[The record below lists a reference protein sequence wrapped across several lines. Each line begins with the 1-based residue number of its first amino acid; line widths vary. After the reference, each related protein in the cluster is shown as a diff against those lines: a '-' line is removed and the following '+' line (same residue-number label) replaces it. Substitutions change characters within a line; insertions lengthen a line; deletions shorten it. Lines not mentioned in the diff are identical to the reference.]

1 MAALTNNFSTMKLQ
15 SAPHSRTGSN
25 LNLSGKRKM
34 GDEMMDTDSVS
45 SHSHMADMSRNTS
58 ATTATAPIHSMEH
71 MKALSRVHSS
81 EVLLRE
87 QPAQVPVTMQQSDVL
102 SGALDAFVR
111 SESLLSSKE
120 SCMHQNPA
128 KLFYANALSSEHLVH
143 WRIGFSRVVETE
155 LNLLLSDSLLSKVEI
170 ATLATLVHRSTLESN
185 GSFLSSNV
193 FNADH
198 AQLVLTLLRFQHCI
212 ENNKSL
218 MTLWDAGMAQVMALV
233 APTLVNGHGFIGDAG
248 VLMQASRSVYHSV
261 AVHLVSGYFAGFKM
275 NGSSSEEVEGMDITS
290 PVGQGLR
297 HGRDM
302 AQ

>member
-1 MAALTNNFSTMKLQ
+1 MKLQ
-15 SAPHSRTGSN
+15 SAAHSRSGS
-25 LNLSGKRKM
+25 NLSGKRKM
-34 GDEMMDTDSVS
+34 GDEMDTDALS
-45 SHSHMADMSRNTS
+45 SQQHSQMVDMSRNT
-58 ATTATAPIHSMEH
+58 ATAPHSMEH
-71 MKALSRVHSS
+71 LKALSRVHSS

-111 SESLLSSKE
+111 SESLLSSSSASSKE
-120 SCMHQNPA
+120 SIQNPA

-155 LNLLLSDSLLSKVEI
+155 LNLLLADSLLSQVEI
-170 ATLATLVHRSTLESN
+170 ETLATLVHRSSLETN
-185 GSFLSSNV
+185 GSSFLASNV
-193 FNADH
+193 FNAEH

-233 APTLVNGHGFIGDAG
+233 APTLVNGHGFVGDAA

-261 AVHLVSGYFAGFKM
+261 AVHLVSGYFVKM
-275 NGSSSEEVEGMDITS
+275 NGGGGGASSCSFEGMDITS
-290 PVGQGLR
+290 PVGVRQGLLR
-297 HGRDM
+297 QGRDL

>member
-1 MAALTNNFSTMKLQ
+1 MKLQ
-15 SAPHSRTGSN
+15 SAAHSRSGS
-25 LNLSGKRKM
+25 NLSGKRKM
-34 GDEMMDTDSVS
+34 GDEMDTDALS
-45 SHSHMADMSRNTS
+45 SQQHSQMADMSRNT
-58 ATTATAPIHSMEH
+58 ATAPHSMEH
-71 MKALSRVHSS
+71 LKDLSRVHSS

-111 SESLLSSKE
+111 SESLLSSSSSSASSKE
-120 SCMHQNPA
+120 SIQNPA

-155 LNLLLSDSLLSKVEI
+155 LNLLLADSLLSQVEI
-170 ATLATLVHRSTLESN
+170 ETLATLVHRSSLETN
-185 GSFLSSNV
+185 GSSSSFLASNV
-193 FNADH
+193 FNAEH

-233 APTLVNGHGFIGDAG
+233 APTLVNGHGLVGDAAM
-248 VLMQASRSVYHSV
+248 LMQASRSVYHSV
-261 AVHLVSGYFAGFKM
+261 AVHLVSGYFVKM
-275 NGSSSEEVEGMDITS
+275 NGGGGGASSCSFEGMDITS
-290 PVGQGLR
+290 PVGVGQGLLR
-297 HGRDM
+297 HGRDL

>member
-1 MAALTNNFSTMKLQ
+1 MKLQ
-15 SAPHSRTGSN
+15 SAAHSRSGS
-25 LNLSGKRKM
+25 NLSGKRKM
-34 GDEMMDTDSVS
+34 GDEMDTDALS
-45 SHSHMADMSRNTS
+45 SHSQMADMSTN
-58 ATTATAPIHSMEH
+58 TATAPHSMEH
-71 MKALSRVHSS
+71 LKALSRVHSS

-111 SESLLSSKE
+111 SESLLSSSSATSSKE
-120 SCMHQNPA
+120 SIQNPA

-170 ATLATLVHRSTLESN
+170 ETLATLVHRSCLETN
-185 GSFLSSNV
+185 ASFLASNV
-193 FNADH
+193 FNAEH

-218 MTLWDAGMAQVMALV
+218 MALWDAGLDQVMALV
-233 APTLVNGHGFIGDAG
+233 APTLVNGHARVVVGDAA

-261 AVHLVSGYFAGFKM
+261 AVHLVSGYFVKM
-275 NGSSSEEVEGMDITS
+275 NNGASACSFEGMDITS

-297 HGRDM
+297 LGRDL

>member
-1 MAALTNNFSTMKLQ
+1 MALTNNFSTMRLQ
-15 SAPHSRTGSN
+15 SAEHSRSGSN
-25 LNLSGKRKM
+25 LSGGKRKM
-34 GDEMMDTDSVS
+34 GDEMDTDSLS
-45 SHSHMADMSRNTS
+45 SHSSMADMSRTTP
-58 ATTATAPIHSMEH
+58 AATATATHSMDH

-87 QPAQVPVTMQQSDVL
+87 QPAQVPVSIQQPDVL

-111 SESLLSSKE
+111 SESSKE
-120 SCMHQNPA
+120 STTQNPA
-128 KLFYANALSSEHLVH
+128 KLFYANALSSEQLVH

-170 ATLATLVHRSTLESN
+170 ETLATLVHRSMAESN
-185 GSFLSSNV
+185 GSFLSSTV

-218 MTLWDAGMAQVMALV
+218 MALWDAGMAQVMALV
-233 APTLVNGHGFIGDAG
+233 APTLVSGRGFVGDAA

-261 AVHLVSGYFAGFKM
+261 AVHLVSCYFAALKM
-275 NGSSSEEVEGMDITS
+275 SGGGAEEGMDITS
-290 PVGQGLR
+290 PVGPGLLR
-297 HGRDM
+297 QGRDM